1 MKIIRTDCLVIGS
14 GIAGSLYAYI
24 AAKAGLN
31 CVLLSSF
38 NIDDCNSDLAQGG
51 IIYEQ
56 KPDYKKLLADIQNA
70 GCGICNDEAVLTEI
84 KEGFKDI
91 EKYFIKDFKTNFDR
105 DAKGNLLFT
114 QEAAHSKK
122 RIIFS
127 KDTTGR
133 AMINALQSKLKT
145 LKNLKIMQNATA
157 VDLLTL
163 SHSSTEIK
171 DKYKP
176 LTCFG
181 AYVLD
186 TKTQNVFAI
195 TAKKT
200 VVATGGLG
208 QIYKYTTNSQNA
220 YGHGIAMAYRIGARV
235 MNMEYTQFHP
245 TVFAKGL
252 SNPQERSALI
262 SEAVRGE
269 GAVLI
274 NNRNERFMRRYHQL
288 KDLAPRDIVARA
300 IEHERLK
307 TGADYVYLDL
317 SSMKPDFIKNRF
329 PNIYK
334 TCLEAGVDITREPIP
349 VVPAMHY
356 FCGGIY
362 IDLQARTNIKNL
374 NAIGECACNG
384 FHGANRLAS
393 TSLLDAIATASL
405 CAKADI
411 KDIKNEGFYIPAPRL
426 WQSPSAEP
434 DKKLILQDISTV
446 KNTMWNYV
454 GLIRSGTHLRR
465 AEKIL
470 RHMKNEIDIFYKDYK
485 ITQDLLNLRNA
496 AQTALMITYAALMN
510 KNSRGAHFRED

>member
-1 MKIIRTDCLVIGS
+1 MKTIKTDCLIIGS
-14 GIAGSLYAYI
+14 GIAGSFYAYI
-24 AAKAGLN
+24 AAKAGVQ

-38 NIDDCNSDLAQGG
+38 DISDGNSDLAQGG
-51 IIYEQ
+51 IIYEP
-56 KPDYKKLLADIQNA
+56 KPDYKQLLSDIQTA
-70 GCGICNDEAVLTEI
+70 GCDICNDEAVLAEA

-91 EKYFIKDFKTNFDR
+91 EDFFIKDFKTNFDR
-105 DAKGNLLFT
+105 DARGNLLFT
-114 QEAAHSKK
+114 REAAHSKK

-127 KDTTGR
+127 KDTTGHT
-133 AMINALQSKLKT
+133 MLSVLQNKLRN

-181 AYVLD
+181 AYVLN
-186 TKTQNVFAI
+186 TKTQEVFAI
-195 TAKKT
+195 AAKKT
-200 VVATGGLG
+200 ILATGGLG

-235 MNMEYTQFHP
+235 INMEYTQFHP
-245 TVFAKGL
+245 TVLAKDVSG
-252 SNPQERSALI
+252 QQIRSALI

-274 NNRNERFMRRYHQL
+274 NAAGKSFMHYYHKL
-288 KDLAPRDIVARA
+288 KDLAPRDVVARA

-307 TGADYVYLDL
+307 TGAEYVYLDL
-317 SSMKPDFIKNRF
+317 SAMKPDFIKSRF
-329 PNIYK
+329 PHIYK
-334 TCLEAGVDITREPIP
+334 TCLEAGVDITKKPIP

-362 IDLQARTNIKNL
+362 IDLQARTTIKNL
-374 NAIGECACNG
+374 NAVGECACNG

-411 KDIKNEGFYIPAPRL
+411 KEIRKTKFYIPEPKV
-426 WQSPSAEP
+426 WQSPAQEP
-434 DKKLILQDISTV
+434 DKKLILQDISTI

-454 GLIRSGTHLRR
+454 GLTRSGTHLRR

-485 ITQDLLNLRNA
+485 ITRDLLNLRNA
-496 AQTALMITYAALMN
+496 AQTALLITYAALMN
-510 KNSRGAHFRED
+510 KKSRGVHYRED